1 MGQREYV
8 IAIEG
13 DEQYR
18 TASRSQA
25 KAFYNV
31 VDEIFD
37 REVDGLRKQL
47 IQVEADGWNSS
58 VLLQDIIHCPK
69 EKPDWEKDEDLK
81 DEKPDFR
88 VIIAGSWDFE
98 NYGLLREKCDALLS
112 RQAHKNIIVVSG
124 AARGADQ
131 LGEWYAHERGYKV
144 ERYPADWKTYGKAAG
159 PIRNEKMAD
168 NADALIVFWDGES
181 RGTRNM
187 IETATFKGL
196 SVRVVDAL
204 QVKKPSNDLT
214 EKWMEVNPQQ
224 SSQVEEQEEEPDEEQ
239 TVRHGFRR

>member
-8 IAIEG
+8 IAIEA

-18 TASRSQA
+18 TANRGQA

-47 IQVEADGWNSS
+47 IQVEADGWNSKL
-58 VLLQDIIHCPK
+58 LLQDIIHCPA
-69 EKPDWEKDEDLK
+69 EKVDEEKDEDLK
-81 DEKPDFR
+81 DEKPDYR
-88 VIIAGSWDFE
+88 VIIAGGRDFE
-98 NYGLLREKCDALLS
+98 NYPLLREKCDALLS
-112 RQAHKNIIVVSG
+112 RQAGKNIIVISG
-124 AARGADQ
+124 TARGADQ

-144 ERYPADWKTYGKAAG
+144 ERYPADWKNDGNAAG
-159 PIRNEKMAD
+159 PIRNAKMAD
-168 NADALIVFWDGES
+168 NADALIAFWDGES

-196 SVRVVDAL
+196 SVRVVDTSL
-204 QVKKPSNDLT
+204 VPKQQ
-214 EKWMEVNPQQ
+214 EEVEEDIE
-224 SSQVEEQEEEPDEEQ
+224 EEQEEEQ
-239 TVRHGFRR
+239 TVRRGFRR